1 MTPSLKHTG
10 TLKHTGSPKLS
21 DSPPII
27 TVDDARERVRDL
39 IGHAIRRQLWVML
52 LDADGWQLPTLIPV
66 DGLPLLPEN
75 ETITR
80 LVAAINGALSTEA
93 PGGSVILT
101 LERPGPAA
109 LTAPDQSWGTCLR
122 SSFGTVVP
130 VTGIFLA
137 HDEGVSDLAA

>member
-1 MTPSLKHTG
+1 MTPSRKR
-10 TLKHTGSPKLS
+10 TGSLTLS

-66 DGLPLLPEN
+66 AGLPLLPEN
-75 ETITR
+75 ETITH
-80 LVAAINGALSTEA
+80 LVAAISDVLSTEA

-101 LERPGPAA
+101 LERPGSDAVTTSD
-109 LTAPDQSWGTCLR
+109 LSWGTCLR
-122 SSFGTVVP
+122 SSFDTSVP
-130 VTGIFLA
+130 VTGVFLA
-137 HDEGVSDLAA
+137 HDDGVSDLVA